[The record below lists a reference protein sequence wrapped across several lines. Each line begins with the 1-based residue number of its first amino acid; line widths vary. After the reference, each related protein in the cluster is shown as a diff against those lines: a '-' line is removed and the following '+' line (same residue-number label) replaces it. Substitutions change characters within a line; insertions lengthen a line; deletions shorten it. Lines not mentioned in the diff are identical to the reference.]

1 MSMIQFHILR
11 NYAASNLNRDEIG
24 APKTAVF
31 AGVQRGRISSQ
42 CLKRAWRSSDAF
54 KAMNSYGFR
63 TQYLPELVVKR
74 VKELA
79 DEETVAFAI
88 KNKKAFSEIGKKL
101 KKKSEEDAE
110 EPETKE
116 KDKSDGKTK
125 QLMFF
130 SKDDINVCAKAV
142 INANKDKDKLKEEI
156 KLLSEDAKV
165 RRITLDIAL
174 FGRMITDDRFADINA
189 SLQVAHALSTNRV
202 NQESDYFTAVDD
214 LSSIYG
220 EDTGAGH
227 LNDNDYNSCCYYEYA
242 ALDIDQLKRTLNNTN
257 STDALEKLPML
268 VSSLID
274 AMIYSSPT
282 GKQNTFAAHSL
293 PSVVCLEKK
302 SKKIPVSYINAFE
315 KPVPSD
321 YSVESSKKLAE
332 EINKIDKRFDT
343 GLQQRL
349 WFDVNEAA
357 SPENATKVCSIDDI
371 KKLTDSWM
379 D

>member
-54 KAMNSYGFR
+54 KKLDSCGIR
-63 TQYLPELVVKR
+63 TQYLPELVVER

-79 DEETVAFAI
+79 DDATVAFAI
-88 KNKKAFSEIGKKL
+88 KNKKAFSDLGTNVTKKGV
-101 KKKSEEDAE
+101 KTDGEEE
-110 EPETKE
+110 ENNTK
-116 KDKSDGKTK
+116 TA

-130 SKDDINVCAKAV
+130 SKEDIDVCAHAV
-142 INANKDKDKLKEEI
+142 IDAEGDVKKLNEAI
-156 KLLSEDAKV
+156 KQLSKNNQL
-165 RRITLDIAL
+165 RPITLDIAL
-174 FGRMITDDRFADINA
+174 FGRMITDDKFADVDA
-189 SLQVAHALSTNRV
+189 SFQVAHALSTNRV

-214 LSSIYG
+214 LSSVYR
-220 EDTGAGH
+220 EDAGAAH
-227 LNDNDYNSCCYYEYA
+227 LGSCDFNSCCYYEYA
-242 ALDIDQLKRTLNNTN
+242 ALDIDQLKRNLKTSQ
-257 STDALEKLPML
+257 STEALEKLPLL

-293 PSVVCLEKK
+293 PSVICLERK

-315 KPVPSD
+315 EPIPYN
-321 YSVESSKKLAE
+321 YSVESAKKLAA
-332 EINKIDKRFDT
+332 EIDKTDKRFDT
-343 GLQQRL
+343 GVRQRL

-357 SPENATKVCSIDDI
+357 SPTNSTTLSSIDDI
-371 KKLTDSWM
+371 KKFTVSWM
-379 D
+379 N